1 MKPQPLLLLAGKARE
16 EGVQELQARPHRYAK
31 RCGREFGSSGAGYS
45 TDLGNSQFLAMESDH
60 FPTLEQSKEAVPFRL
75 FFSINPPPDVIHHLS
90 AMQSEVRKVL
100 ETGFDPRRTVR
111 WIRPTQFHL
120 TILFLG
126 NVPPAEI
133 PSLELV
139 ANEIMASFTELPI
152 LTLGNIGSFPAF
164 HRPRVLWVGCR
175 SNEVLNQLQSRFLA
189 AFSRRIPLKEN
200 ERSYPHIT
208 IARFRHLPRRFAER
222 MRVLSEKNWFPEC
235 VWRVHAVSLMRSV
248 PRPDGVEYTCLSN
261 FSPDIGADGP

>member
-1 MKPQPLLLLAGKARE
+1 
-16 EGVQELQARPHRYAK
+16 
-31 RCGREFGSSGAGYS
+31 
-45 TDLGNSQFLAMESDH
+45 MESNT
-60 FPTLEQSKEAVPFRL
+60 FQRLEQHDETAPVRL

-100 ETGFDPRRTVR
+100 ETGFDPRRAVR

-133 PSLELV
+133 PGLELV
-139 ANEIMASFTELPI
+139 ANEIMASFNELPS
-152 LTLGNIGSFPAF
+152 LTLSNIGSFPAF

-175 SNEVLNQLQSRFLA
+175 SNGVLDQLQSRFLA
-189 AFSRRIPLKEN
+189 AFSRRIPLREN

-222 MRVLSEKNWFPEC
+222 MRRLSEKNWFPEC
-235 VWRVHAVSLMRSV
+235 VWRVNAVSLMRSV
-248 PRPDGVEYTCLSN
+248 PRPDGAEYTCLSN
-261 FSPDIGADGP
+261 FSPEISADAS